1 MKLLTKTIVLATVLM
16 IGSGAF
22 AQSPTSPTAPASAT
36 RQRKATTDGAPQTS
50 PEVKPNSDPVMTSDP
65 NVDKDKSKTS
75 APPAANTDS
84 AQTANDVKAKA
95 DPAITRDAAVDK
107 DKSKSTSTTVTGGPF
122 SEPTP
127 ATVKPDTS
135 KADKARKKD
144 ASKPLSEVSADGQ
157 TNRRDQDAEAEAI
170 VPYYNNF
177 FTTYR
182 LGPEDVIS
190 VTVFGQDRY
199 SKGNI
204 KIPPSGRI
212 SLALI
217 PDGIFVNGKT
227 VDQVAELVKKRYDEF
242 IIDPQVSVSLDQ
254 AGSYRYS
261 VIGDVAQPGIKLMSR
276 RLSVTEALSEAG
288 GVLQTGNRS
297 RVFVLRRQANGVLT
311 PIPVNVS
318 AIYKGQAPDSVYLVP
333 GDQVVVPGN
342 KLKKL
347 QTIMGFTQV
356 LSFARMFTGGF

>member
-1 MKLLTKTIVLATVLM
+1 MKLLTKTLVLAIALLFAAQ
-16 IGSGAF
+16 AF
-22 AQSPTSPTAPASAT
+22 AQSPTTATSAT
-36 RQRKATTDGAPQTS
+36 RQRKTTADSAPQTP
-50 PEVKPNSDPVMTSDP
+50 PELKPAT
-65 NVDKDKSKTS
+65 
-75 APPAANTDS
+75 
-84 AQTANDVKAKA
+84 
-95 DPAITRDAAVDK
+95 DPAVINEAAVDQ
-107 DKSKSTSTTVTGGPF
+107 DKSKSAAASTPVKVDEGPF
-122 SEPTP
+122 TEPTP
-127 ATVKPDTS
+127 AVVPPTS
-135 KADKARKKD
+135 KTGK
-144 ASKPLSEVSADGQ
+144 SKSKESQKLSEVTSDAQ
-157 TNRRDQDAEAEAI
+157 TNRRDQSSEEEAI
-170 VPYYNNF
+170 IPYYNNF
-177 FTTYR
+177 FMTYR

-199 SKGNI
+199 SKSGI
-204 KIPPSGRI
+204 TIGPSGRI

-217 PDGIFVNGKT
+217 PGGIFVNGKT
-227 VDQVAELVKKRYDEF
+227 VDQVAELIKKRYDEY
-242 IIDPQVSVSLDQ
+242 IIDPQVSVSLDR

-297 RVFVLRRQANGVLT
+297 KVFVLRRQANGTLT

-318 AIYKGQAPDSVYLVP
+318 AIYRGQAPDSVYLVP

-342 KLKKL
+342 TLKKL

>member
-1 MKLLTKTIVLATVLM
+1 MKLLTQILVLAIAM
-16 IGSGAF
+16 AIGASTM
-22 AQSPTSPTAPASAT
+22 AQAPASAT
-36 RQRKATTDGAPQTS
+36 RQRKTTADAD
-50 PEVKPNSDPVMTSDP
+50 VKPS
-65 NVDKDKSKTS
+65 VDSTAAKD
-75 APPAANTDS
+75 
-84 AQTANDVKAKA
+84 V
-95 DPAITRDAAVDK
+95 
-107 DKSKSTSTTVTGGPF
+107 GPF

-127 ATVKPDTS
+127 ATTAAASTDGDKTKS
-135 KADKARKKD
+135 KDQ
-144 ASKPLSEVSADGQ
+144 SKPLTAVTSDAQ
-157 TNRRDQDAEAEAI
+157 TNRTDQASEEAAI

-199 SKGNI
+199 SKSGI
-204 KIPPSGRI
+204 TIGPSGRI

-227 VDQVAELVKKRYDEF
+227 VDQVAELIKKSYDEF
-242 IIDPQVSVSLDQ
+242 IIDPQVSVSLDR

-261 VIGDVAQPGIKLMSR
+261 VVGDVGQPGIKLMSR

-288 GVLQTGNRS
+288 GILQTGNS
-297 RVFVLRRQANGVLT
+297 KKVFVLRRQANGTLT

-318 AIYKGQAPDSVYLVP
+318 AIYHGKAPDSVYLVP
-333 GDQVVVPGN
+333 GDQVIVPGN
-342 KLKKL
+342 TLKKL

-356 LSFARMFTGGF
+356 LSFARLFTGGF